1 MFSVRAT
8 VRHSQSV
15 SFWLGVLQKRVS
27 SLDPLA
33 NIRSGAGG
41 GGGEGHD
48 LGIEFEETA
57 FPPEENRYAVISSGG
72 RDC

>member
-15 SFWLGVLQKRVS
+15 GFWLGVLQKRVS

-41 GGGEGHD
+41 GGEGRD
-48 LGIEFEETA
+48 LEIEFEETA

>member
-15 SFWLGVLQKRVS
+15 GFWLGVLQKRVS

-33 NIRSGAGG
+33 NIRRGAGG
-41 GGGEGHD
+41 GGVWG
-48 LGIEFEETA
+48 
-57 FPPEENRYAVISSGG
+57 VVG
-72 RDC
+72 RVLLK